1 MLYNKAK
8 EEIKMT
14 DEELLNKMNE
24 LDGKFKSMRK
34 LAFKVASEM
43 DKLTEEY
50 AGLLKEAKDRKLV
63 E

>member
-1 MLYNKAK
+1 
-8 EEIKMT
+8 MT
-14 DEELLNKMNE
+14 DEELLDKMNE